1 MNETQIQRETRQ
13 VVEDVLEKTN
23 LKQGVLFVLG
33 LSSSEV
39 LGGQIGK
46 ESSQEIGELIVETI
60 LGIRGDY
67 LGYSR

>member
-23 LKQGVLFVLG
+23 LKQGALFVLG

-60 LGIRGDY
+60 LGI
-67 LGYSR
+67 LV

>member
-39 LGGQIGK
+39 LGG
-46 ESSQEIGELIVETI
+46 
-60 LGIRGDY
+60 
-67 LGYSR
+67 

>member
-23 LKQGVLFVLG
+23 LKQGALFVLG

-60 LGIRGDY
+60 LGILGSRG
-67 LGYSR
+67 SI

>member
-60 LGIRGDY
+60 LGILGSRG
-67 LGYSR
+67 SI